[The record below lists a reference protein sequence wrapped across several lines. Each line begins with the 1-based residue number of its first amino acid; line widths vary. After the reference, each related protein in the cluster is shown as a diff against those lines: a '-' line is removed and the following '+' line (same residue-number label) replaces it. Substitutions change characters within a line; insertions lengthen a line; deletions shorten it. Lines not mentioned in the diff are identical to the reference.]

1 MDFRDEAVKAARIS
15 SRRALQELTV
25 APAAILESMPDPVVA
40 SGRDARI
47 VFVNRLAEELF
58 GYERDELIGQPV
70 QILWPERVRE
80 RYTRN
85 MQLYFA
91 TDHPLRFS
99 TEVWGVRKDGSEF
112 VGEMSWGIVET
123 TAGSLLLATGRD
135 VTERR
140 NTEAR
145 LRAVT
150 TMGELALQDP
160 DAAKLAADA
169 IDVLASTLPIVAA
182 EIRLLGGA
190 VLSSH
195 GAIDDSAIR
204 IELGTEHE
212 LRAVAGREMSEEER
226 GLLSAIADILATA
239 LTRLGDEQQARYEA
253 VHDPLTGLANRTLLR
268 DRLTQALA
276 RSEREGGATGVL
288 FIDLDNFKDV
298 NDVHGHAIGDTVLA
312 ELGAR
317 IQTAVRPADT
327 VARFGGDEFV
337 VICEQV
343 DEAVVLALG
352 QRLQEAITKPLEI
365 EGVIHTTSASIGIA
379 IGHDDP
385 DTLLG
390 NADVAVYRAKANGRA
405 RVELFK

>member
-1 MDFRDEAVKAARIS
+1 MD
-15 SRRALQELTV
+15 ELTL

-40 SGRDARI
+40 SGRDTRI
-47 VFVNRLAEELF
+47 VFVNRLAAELF

-70 QILWPERVRE
+70 QILWPERVRD

-145 LRAVT
+145 LRAVA
-150 TMGELALQDP
+150 TMGEHALQGS

-169 IDVLASTLPIVAA
+169 IELLGSALPIAAA
-182 EIRLLGGA
+182 EIQVVGGTS
-190 VLSSH
+190 LSSR
-195 GAIDDSAIR
+195 GTIDDSAIR
-204 IELGTEHE
+204 IALGTEHE
-212 LRAVAGREMSEEER
+212 LRAVAGREMTEEELS
-226 GLLSAIADILATA
+226 LLREISDILATA

-288 FIDLDNFKDV
+288 FIDLDNFKEV
-298 NDVHGHAIGDTVLA
+298 NDLHGHAIGDTVLA

-337 VICEQV
+337 VICEQI
-343 DEAVVLALG
+343 DEGVVMALG
-352 QRLQEAITKPLEI
+352 QRLQEAINEPLEI
-365 EGVIHTTSASIGIA
+365 DGLIHATSASIGIA
-379 IGHDDP
+379 IGHEDP

-405 RVELFK
+405 RVELFH

>member
-1 MDFRDEAVKAARIS
+1 MDFKDEAVKAARIR
-15 SRRALQELTV
+15 SRRALDELTL

-40 SGRDARI
+40 SGRDTRI
-47 VFVNRLAEELF
+47 VFVNRLAEQLF

-70 QILWPERVRE
+70 QTLWPERVRE

-135 VTERR
+135 ITERR

-145 LRAVT
+145 LRAVA
-150 TMGELALQDP
+150 TMGERALQASDP
-160 DAAKLAADA
+160 ATLAADA
-169 IDVLASTLPIVAA
+169 IDLLCSTLPIVAA
-182 EIRLLGGA
+182 EIRLLGGP

-195 GAIDDSAIR
+195 GTLDDSTIR
-204 IELGTEHE
+204 IALGTEHG
-212 LRAVAGREMSEEER
+212 LRVVAGREMTDDELS
-226 GLLSAIADILATA
+226 LLRAIAEILATA
-239 LTRLGDEQQARYEA
+239 LARLGEEQQARYEA

-276 RSEREGGATGVL
+276 RSGREGGATGLL
-288 FIDLDNFKDV
+288 FIDLDDFKDI
-298 NDVHGHAIGDTVLA
+298 NDQHGHAIGDTVLA

-317 IQTAVRPADT
+317 IQAAVRPADT

-337 VICEQV
+337 VICEQI
-343 DEAVVLALG
+343 DEAIVMTLG
-352 QRLQEAITKPLEI
+352 QRLQEAIQEPLEI
-365 EGVIHTTSASIGIA
+365 NGVIHTTSASIGIA
-379 IGHDDP
+379 IGQDDA

-390 NADVAVYRAKANGRA
+390 NADVAVYRAKAAGRA
-405 RVELFK
+405 TVRLFE